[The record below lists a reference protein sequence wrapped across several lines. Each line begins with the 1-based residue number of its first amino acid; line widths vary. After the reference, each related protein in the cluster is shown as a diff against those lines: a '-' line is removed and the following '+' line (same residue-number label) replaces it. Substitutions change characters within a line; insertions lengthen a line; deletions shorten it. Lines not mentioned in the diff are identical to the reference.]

1 MPFRLHAVYLVHA
14 WFTSVRGSCGRHCF
28 FSGSF
33 NSAYLQCLGLP
44 HHAEY
49 ALTSDGSVQWHA
61 SRESRAIVRRAMHK
75 SIVAAERIS
84 DVGLTKEEL
93 QRYSRHLI
101 MPEVTAEGQKRLKAA
116 RVLCIGAGGLG
127 SPAALYLAAAGVGK
141 LGLVD
146 FDRVDLTNLQR
157 QILHGTKDVGRSKLA
172 SARDR
177 LHDINPDIEVELHD
191 CRFSSEN
198 AEQIVADYDV
208 IVDGSDNF
216 ATRYLSNDVCVFA
229 GKPNLYGS
237 VFRFEG
243 QTTVF
248 APLLGGPCYRCL
260 FPEPPPPESVP
271 NCAQAGVL
279 GVLPGIIG
287 MLQAIEAIKL
297 IVGIGEPMVG
307 RLLHFDALKVTFRE
321 LRLRR
326 DPQCPVC
333 GENPTIFA
341 PIDYDQFCG
350 ALDDASIPGISVQQL
365 KDKMDASNTFELI
378 DVREPFEFEIARI
391 NGAKLIPLG
400 EIPER
405 ADELD
410 REQMLIVHCHSG
422 RRSAEAVRLLKQR
435 GFDNVY
441 NLEGGIDAWS
451 DFIDPTVPKY

>member
-1 MPFRLHAVYLVHA
+1 VIL
-14 WFTSVRGSCGRHCF
+14 GR
-28 FSGSF
+28 SQAPRSL
-33 NSAYLQCLGLP
+33 YGLDRSLKGMLR
-44 HHAEY
+44 A
-49 ALTSDGSVQWHA
+49 
-61 SRESRAIVRRAMHK
+61 ESRANVRRAMHK
-75 SIVAAERIS
+75 SVIAEERVS
-84 DVGLTKEEL
+84 NTGLTKEEL

-101 MPEVTAEGQKRLKAA
+101 MPEVTAEGQRRLKAA
-116 RVLCIGAGGLG
+116 CVLCIGAGGLG
-127 SPAALYLAAAGVGK
+127 SPAALYLAAAGVGT

-146 FDRVDLTNLQR
+146 FDHVDLTNLQR
-157 QILHGTKDVGRSKLA
+157 QILHGTKDIGRSKLE

-177 LHDINPDIEVELHD
+177 LRDINPEIEIKLHK
-191 CRFSSEN
+191 CRFSSET

-208 IVDGSDNF
+208 VVDGSDNF
-216 ATRYLSNDVCVFA
+216 ATRYLSNDTCVFA
-229 GKPNLYGS
+229 GKPNVYGS

-248 APLLGGPCYRCL
+248 APNLDGPCYRCL

-287 MLQAIEAIKL
+287 MLQTIETIKL
-297 IVGIGEPMVG
+297 IVGIGEPLIG

-321 LRLRR
+321 LKLRR

-350 ALDDASIPGISVQQL
+350 ARNDESLPAISVQEL
-365 KDKMDASNTFELI
+365 KRKMDARDAFELI

-391 NGAKLIPLG
+391 RGAKLIPLG
-400 EIPER
+400 EIAER
-405 ADELD
+405 ADDLQ
-410 REQMLIVHCHSG
+410 REQTLIVHCHSG
-422 RRSAEAVRLLKQR
+422 RRSAEAVRLLQQR
-435 GFDNVY
+435 GFANVY

-451 DFIDPTVPKY
+451 DSIDPTVPKY